1 MSRKANFDV
10 VVVGAG
16 PAGITAAICLAKS
29 DFLCSCSKRAFP
41 GAENWSGAV
50 YFSET
55 LTRPDVLGLDELE
68 RGAIERR
75 VVKRGFYVYNATR
88 CSGSPTATRR
98 RSKTAIPS
106 SVRIRSLACREGE
119 AVRRHDPQRDDGG
132 KFDSRGWSHHRGA
145 YGSRTGICRC
155 SFSRRRRRG
164 ASCDQGRV

>member
-1 MSRKANFDV
+1 IISVVLPAMRPNSNFDV

-29 DFLCSCSKRAFP
+29 DFSVLVLEAGAFP

-75 VVKRGFYVYNATR
+75 VVKRGFYVYNGHAMFGLAYRNPKTFENCYTVLR
-88 CSGSPTATRR
+88 PVFDHWLAEKAKRLGVTILSETTAE
-98 RSKTAIPS
+98 
-106 SVRIRSLACREGE
+106 SLIREG
-119 AVRRHDPQRDDGG
+119 
-132 KFDSRGWSHHRGA
+132 SRIIGVN
-145 YGSRTGICRC
+145 T
-155 SFSRRRRRG
+155 
-164 ASCDQGRV
+164 